1 MNKQSIN
8 PDEIKLSSNKVEK
21 VTLLLLIK
29 NARKKLFVYIL
40 YLSHA
45 LH

>member
-29 NARKKLFVYIL
+29 NARKKFVYIL